1 MSNVK
6 QISVFVDNKP
16 NNLAGVL
23 NTLRENR
30 INLRALSLA
39 DTSDFGIVRMI
50 ANDTEKTVDVLR
62 GASYA
67 VTVTEVVAISIL
79 DSPGQLSRVLN
90 ILGEENVNVEYLYAF
105 LGTSDKA
112 VSFVIELTITL
123 MPNQFSQMQVLFS
136 LPKMILQKCDN
147 CTKKLS
153 DDFFVLKTLDN
164 FS

>member
-23 NTLRENR
+23 NTLRENK

-50 ANDTEKTVDVLR
+50 ANDTEKTVDILR

-67 VTVTEVVAISIL
+67 VTVTEVVAISIP

-90 ILGEENVNVEYLYAF
+90 ILGEDNVNVEYLYAF

-112 VSFVIELTITL
+112 VSFVIRVDDNAHAESVLTNAGVIQLTENDIAE
-123 MPNQFSQMQVLFS
+123 M
-136 LPKMILQKCDN
+136 
-147 CTKKLS
+147 
-153 DDFFVLKTLDN
+153 
-164 FS
+164 